1 MGVVASRPYR
11 GIGADERR
19 AQRRAALLEAALD
32 LLGGPE
38 RPAVTMT
45 AICQRAGLT
54 ERYFYESFRD
64 RDALLV
70 ELLDVIATEVMEA
83 VGAALDERAATPEV
97 RVRAAVRALVDVLLA
112 DPRKG
117 RVALVESVTVPALRT
132 RRQELLAGFAGLT
145 ADRTRELYGERAWSD
160 PDDRIESLL
169 IVGGL
174 AELLGARLS
183 GRLDVEADVL
193 VEAATR
199 HYLATAHR

>member
-1 MGVVASRPYR
+1 MATRPYR

-19 AQRRAALLEAALD
+19 ATRRTALLEAALD
-32 LLGGPE
+32 LLGGAE
-38 RPAVTMT
+38 QPAVTMT

-70 ELLDVIATEVMEA
+70 ELLDLVGVEVMEA
-83 VGAALDERAATPEV
+83 VGAALGRGAATPEV
-97 RVRAAVRALVDVLLA
+97 RVRAAVGALVDVLLG

-117 RVALVESVTVPALRT
+117 RVALVESVTIPALRA
-132 RRQELLAGFAGLT
+132 RRQALLAGFAELT
-145 ADRTRELYGERAWSD
+145 AARARELYGERAWSE
-160 PDDRIESLL
+160 PEDRIESLL
-169 IVGGL
+169 FVGGL

-183 GRLDVEADVL
+183 GRLDVETDVL

-199 HYLATAHR
+199 HFLATAHR

>member
-1 MGVVASRPYR
+1 MATRPYR
-11 GIGADERR
+11 GVGADERR
-19 AQRRAALLEAALD
+19 TARRAALLEAALD
-32 LLGGPE
+32 LLGGPD
-38 RPAVTMT
+38 RPPVTMT

-70 ELLDVIATEVMEA
+70 ELLDLLAAEVMEA
-83 VGAALDERAATPEV
+83 VASALDQDADTPET
-97 RVRAAVRALVDVLLA
+97 RVRAAVRAMVDVLLD

-117 RVALVESVTVPALRT
+117 RVALVESVTIPALRA
-132 RRQELLAGFAGLT
+132 RRQELLAGFAALT
-145 ADRTRELYGERAWSD
+145 ADRARELYGESAWSA

-169 IVGGL
+169 FVGGL

-183 GRLDVEADVL
+183 GRLDAGPDVI

-199 HYLATAHR
+199 HFLATAHR

>member
-1 MGVVASRPYR
+1 MATRPYR
-11 GIGADERR
+11 GVGADERR
-19 AQRRAALLEAALD
+19 AARRAALREAALD
-32 LLGGPE
+32 LLGGVE
-38 RPAVTMT
+38 SRPVTMT

-70 ELLDVIATEVMEA
+70 ELLDHIAAEVMDA
-83 VGAALDERAATPEV
+83 VGAALDQEDLAAED

-117 RVALVESVTVPALRT
+117 RVALVESVTVPVLRT
-132 RRQELLAGFAGLT
+132 RREELLAGFATLT
-145 ADRTRELYGERAWSD
+145 ADRTRALYGEQAWSA
-160 PDDRIESLL
+160 PDDEIESLL
-169 IVGGL
+169 VVGGL

-183 GRLDVEADVL
+183 GRLDVADEVL